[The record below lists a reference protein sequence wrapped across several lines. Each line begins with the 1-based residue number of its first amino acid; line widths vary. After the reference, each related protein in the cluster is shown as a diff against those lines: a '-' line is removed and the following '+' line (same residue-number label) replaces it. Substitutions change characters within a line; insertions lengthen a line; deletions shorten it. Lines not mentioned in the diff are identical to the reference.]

1 MTDLFRIWFISTPVC
16 SSLLIFAIN
25 RIAQSFQ
32 LSFPP
37 PRNMSSE
44 FEGLDYCDKDVY
56 GSEGFD
62 YQPYWLP
69 LLPRPFRPP
78 LSHHLMGEF
87 ELDTYE
93 IETRPSPPPPP
104 LSLHLMR
111 GFELRTYKTETEA
124 LPLPPT
130 PPLPPA
136 LPPRLCLNCSSAQ
149 VTQVYLQP
157 AKMCTEHSRV
167 RGHEYYTRDRERRK
181 RLTEQ
186 DQRKERARQGA
197 LKVCASRT
205 FTSRKEHSRINH

>member
-1 MTDLFRIWFISTPVC
+1 MLEGNLATPFRIVMTDLFRIWFISTPVC

-44 FEGLDYCDKDVY
+44 FEGPDYCDKDVY
-56 GSEGFD
+56 ESEGFD
-62 YQPYWLP
+62 YESCSPYPPPP
-69 LLPRPFRPP
+69 LLLSPLPPRPPRPSQLLRLLTQSPQMRQMRRTLWSVFFRPP
-78 LSHHLMGEF
+78 L
-87 ELDTYE
+87 
-93 IETRPSPPPPP
+93 PP
-104 LSLHLMR
+104 
-111 GFELRTYKTETEA
+111 
-124 LPLPPT
+124 
-130 PPLPPA
+130 

-167 RGHEYYTRDRERRK
+167 RGHEYCRRDRERRK
-181 RLTEQ
+181 RLIEQ
-186 DQRKERARQGA
+186 DQRKQRARQGA
-197 LKVCASRT
+197 FKVCASRT

>member
-1 MTDLFRIWFISTPVC
+1 MLEGNLATPFRIVMTDLFRIWFISTPVC

-56 GSEGFD
+56 ESEGFD
-62 YQPYWLP
+62 YESCLPCSPY
-69 LLPRPFRPP
+69 
-78 LSHHLMGEF
+78 
-87 ELDTYE
+87 
-93 IETRPSPPPPP
+93 PSPPLL
-104 LSLHLMR
+104 LSPQM
-111 GFELRTYKTETEA
+111 LRKHRA
-124 LPLPPT
+124 RKFFQ
-130 PPLPPA
+130 PPLPPLPP

-167 RGHEYYTRDRERRK
+167 RGHEYSRRDRERRK
-181 RLTEQ
+181 RLIEQ
-186 DQRKERARQGA
+186 DQRKQRAQQGA
-197 LKVCASRT
+197 FKVCASRT